1 MLTAAAVLG
10 IVGLLRRKGG
20 PGPGSLAR
28 RAGQLVGGALLLW
41 LAVQLAFGRDHVTHL
56 AGVPVPTGIPIGIIL
71 NGAVLGLLY
80 ALLAF
85 GLILVY
91 RAQRIVNFAQAGLGA
106 VPAVIA
112 LLLVT
117 NHGLPYPLAVVVL
130 VLGSLA
136 GGAVIEAGVMRRF
149 RSAPRLLATVATIGV
164 AQLLLLVELFLPR
177 WIGGSALTPTE
188 FPTPFAG
195 LRMVIG
201 GVVFSGDYL
210 AILVVS
216 LVLMA
221 SLGGFLRYT
230 RIGVAIRASAE
241 NSDRASSLGIPVR
254 RLSIVV
260 WAVAGLCSGVAVFLQ
275 APVIGLPL
283 GGSISPVVLLYGLA
297 AAVAARLQSMPT
309 ALIAG
314 VAIGVIEQSSFAG
327 TNKPDLA
334 AALMLP
340 LILIALLAQRRQLSR
355 AFDTGVSSFRALQE
369 VRPIPAALRA
379 LPEVRRARAV
389 GGAVAVAAAVGAPVL
404 LGEAHTGFA
413 TLVLIYAM
421 VALSVVVLSGWA
433 GQISLGQFGFAGIG
447 AAVAG
452 GMATRLEADFFVTL
466 AAAVVVGTVV
476 AVLIGLP
483 ALRVP
488 GLFLAVVTLAFAAF
502 VQYVVLN
509 RDLAGGLLPPD
520 GSRIGRPVL
529 YGVIDTSTQAAYYW
543 LCLAMLVVV
552 YLALR
557 ALRRTRSGRLF
568 VAVRDN
574 PRAAQSYA
582 IDTTK
587 AKLAA
592 FAVSGGVASL
602 GGALLAFQQQ
612 AVDQET
618 YGLTVSINI
627 FVLTVVG
634 GLTTPAGALLGAAY
648 FEGGRLLGP
657 ALGIPHLEVLAT
669 GVGLLAL
676 LLVLPGGL
684 AGAVVRVRD
693 SWLRGLA
700 VRHEIDVP
708 SLVRAAAPPVV
719 GAEPSTARQPADG
732 ADGLLVVEGLE
743 IGYDG
748 VQVLFGIDLTI
759 GRGEMV
765 ALLGTNGAGKST
777 VLRGMSGLASP
788 SAGRVLFDGQDITGL
803 GPEAIARLGIAQVPG
818 GKAVFPTLTVDEHL
832 DLAGWT
838 VEPAAAAATRAE
850 VLARFPRLAERA
862 DQLAGNLSGGEQQQL
877 ALGMALIM
885 RPRLLLIDELSL
897 GLAPT
902 IVADLVGLLREIH
915 AEGTTIVLVEQ
926 SVNVA
931 LTLADRAYFLEKG
944 QVRFEGPTSDLLDR
958 PDVLRAVFLSAPAES
973 AGHAPAVVED
983 RAPRSLDPAHP
994 ALQAVALGK
1003 VFGGIRAV
1011 DGVDLE
1017 VAPGEVVGLIGPNGA
1032 GKTTVFDLLS
1042 GFALPDTGR
1051 ILLGGRDVTR
1061 LGPAARAELG
1071 LGRCFQDA
1079 RIFPSLTVAQ
1089 NIAAALERHMPVRD
1103 HLAGVLALPAVRD
1116 QEDDLAWSVADLV
1129 EVMGLGAYRDS
1140 FVSELSTGT
1149 RRLVELAMAIGHD
1162 ADVLLLD
1169 EPSGGVAQREVEALA
1184 PLLLQIRRD
1193 TGCAM
1198 VIVEHDIPL
1207 VSAVADRLVAFD
1219 AGRVVVSGPPADVLA
1234 DPRVVASYLGDD
1246 PAAVQ
1251 RSRPTR
1257 SGGGAPRPPVRP
1269 RVAAGG
1275 RPPLE
1280 ELRR

>member
-10 IVGLLRRKGG
+10 IVGFLRRKGG
-20 PGPGSLAR
+20 PGPRPPVL
-28 RAGQLVGGALLLW
+28 RALQLIAGALLLW
-41 LAVQLAFGRDHVTHL
+41 LCVQVAFGRDHVTQL
-56 AGVPVPTGIPIGIIL
+56 AGLPVPTGIPLGIIL

-106 VPAVIA
+106 VPAVTA

-130 VLGSLA
+130 VVGSLA
-136 GGAVIEAGVMRRF
+136 GGAAVEAGVMRRF
-149 RSAPRLLATVATIGV
+149 RSSPRLLVTVATIGV
-164 AQLLLLVELFLPR
+164 AQVFLLVELFLPR

-195 LRMVIG
+195 MRMVIG

-230 RIGVAIRASAE
+230 RLGVAIRASAE
-241 NSDRASSLGIPVR
+241 NSDRASSLGVPVR

-283 GGSISPVVLLYGLA
+283 GGSVSPVVLLYGLA

-309 ALIAG
+309 ALVAG

-340 LILIALLAQRRQLSR
+340 LILLALAAQRRQLSR

-389 GGAVAVAAAVGAPVL
+389 GGALAVAAAVGAPVL
-404 LGEAHTGFA
+404 LGEARTGFA

-452 GMATRLEADFFVTL
+452 GMATRLEADFFLTL

-509 RDLAGGLLPPD
+509 RDLTGGLLPPD

-529 YGVIDTSTQAAYYW
+529 YGVIDTSSQAAYYW
-543 LCLAMLVVV
+543 LCLVLLVVV

-557 ALRRTRSGRLF
+557 VLRRTRSGRLF

-582 IDTTK
+582 VDTTR

-592 FAVSGGVASL
+592 FAVAGGVASL

-612 AVDQET
+612 AVDQES
-618 YGLTVSINI
+618 YGLTVSINV

-648 FEGGRLLGP
+648 FEGVRLLGP

-684 AGAVVRVRD
+684 AGAVVRLRD
-693 SWLRGLA
+693 RWLRGLA
-700 VRHEIDVP
+700 VRHAIEVP
-708 SLVRAAAPPVV
+708 SLVRAAAPPDVA
-719 GAEPSTARQPADG
+719 AEPTAATQP

-743 IGYDG
+743 LGYDG
-748 VQVLFGIDLTI
+748 VQVLFGIDLSI
-759 GRGEMV
+759 GDGEMV

-777 VLRGMSGLASP
+777 VLRGVSGLAAP
-788 SAGRVLFDGQDITGL
+788 SGGRVLFNGQDITGL

-838 VEPAAAAATRAE
+838 VDPAEAATTRSE
-850 VLARFPRLAERA
+850 VLVRFPRLAERS

-902 IVADLVGLLREIH
+902 IVADLVGMLREIH
-915 AEGTTIVLVEQ
+915 AAGTTIVLVEQ

-958 PDVLRAVFLSAPAES
+958 PDVLRAVFLAAPVES
-973 AGHAPAVVED
+973 AVDPSPAVAEE
-983 RAPRSLDPAHP
+983 RAPRSSDSAHP

-1003 VFGGIRAV
+1003 AFGGIRAV
-1011 DGVDLE
+1011 DGVDLS

-1089 NIAAALERHMPVRD
+1089 NIAAALERHAPVRD
-1103 HLAGVLALPAVRD
+1103 HLAGALALPAVRD

-1129 EVMGLGAYRDS
+1129 EVMGLGGYRDS

-1149 RRLVELAMAIGHD
+1149 RRMVELAMAIGHD

-1169 EPSGGVAQREVEALA
+1169 EPSGGVAQREVEALG
-1184 PLLLQIRRD
+1184 PLLLQIRRE

-1219 AGRVVVSGPPADVLA
+1219 TGRVVVSGTPAEVLA
-1234 DPRVVASYLGDD
+1234 DPRVIASYLGEDST
-1246 PAAVQ
+1246 AVE
-1251 RSRPTR
+1251 R
-1257 SGGGAPRPPVRP
+1257 SGRTREV
-1269 RVAAGG
+1269 VS
-1275 RPPLE
+1275 L
-1280 ELRR
+1280 